1 MSGSFAYSFLLGV
14 LAAVN
19 PCGFVL
25 LPAWLLAWM
34 GGESRRADPLARR
47 LARALGVGARVS
59 VGFLAV
65 FLVVGLVSRLATQ
78 WLERQARWAALAI
91 GLAMVV
97 AGLRMLRG
105 WRPRIVVPDVAGGRR
120 GPVLFG
126 VAYAVASIGCTI
138 GFLTTAVLG
147 TVATDGFASGVA
159 SLALYGA
166 GMSLVVVAL
175 TVSLALA
182 TDALVRALR
191 RLSRVL
197 DPLAGAAVTLTG
209 AYLAWYWWSAISG
222 RGSAGAVRRV
232 ESVQTRLVGW
242 IQTQGAWRVGV
253 VAGTVVLVAAVVAA
267 YQGAMRSRR
276 HEPSART

>member
-25 LPAWLLAWM
+25 LPTWLLAYM
-34 GGESRRADPLARR
+34 GGEARRADPLARR

-59 VGFLAV
+59 AGFLAV

-91 GLAMVV
+91 GLALVV
-97 AGLRMLRG
+97 AGVRMLAG
-105 WRPRIVVPDVAGGRR
+105 WRPRVALPDPTGGRR
-120 GPVLFG
+120 GPMLFG

-147 TVATDGFASGVA
+147 TVATEGFVSGVA

-175 TVSLALA
+175 TVSLSLA
-182 TDALVRALR
+182 TDVLVRGLR
-191 RLSRVL
+191 RVSRVL
-197 DPLAGAAVTLTG
+197 DPLAAVAVTLTG

-232 ESVQTRLVGW
+232 ETVQTRLVGW
-242 IQTQGAWRVGV
+242 IQSQGAWRVGL
-253 VAGTVVLVAAVVAA
+253 VAGAVVLVAAIAA
-267 YQGAMRSRR
+267 AAQGATRSRR
-276 HEPSART
+276 QAPPSRT

>member
-182 TDALVRALR
+182 TDVLVRALR

-222 RGSAGAVRRV
+222 RGSDGILGRV
-232 ESVQTRLVGW
+232 ERWQTSVADFLQRTGSWTL
-242 IQTQGAWRVGV
+242 A
-253 VAGTVVLVAAVVAA
+253 VVLGTAITAAFVVTLRTR
-267 YQGAMRSRR
+267 GRR
-276 HEPSART
+276 T

>member
-1 MSGSFAYSFLLGV
+1 VRGSFAYSFLLGV

-25 LPAWLLAWM
+25 LPAWLIAYM
-34 GGESRRADPLARR
+34 GGESRRADPLPRR
-47 LARALGVGARVS
+47 LGRALGVGARVS
-59 VGFLAV
+59 AGFLAV
-65 FLVVGLVSRLATQ
+65 FLAVGLVSRLATQ

-91 GLAMVV
+91 GLALVV
-97 AGLRMLRG
+97 GGLRMLGG
-105 WRPRIVVPDVAGGRR
+105 WRPRLVLPDVGGERR

-147 TVATDGFASGVA
+147 TVATEGFASGVA

-182 TDALVRALR
+182 TDVLVRGLR
-191 RLSRVL
+191 RVSRVL
-197 DPLAGAAVTLTG
+197 DPIAGVAVTLTG
-209 AYLAWYWWSAISG
+209 VYLTWYWWSAISG
-222 RGSAGAVRRV
+222 RGSGGAVRRV
-232 ESVQTRLVGW
+232 ESLQTRLVGW
-242 IQTQGAWRVGV
+242 IQSQGSWRIGL
-253 VAGTVVLVAAVVAA
+253 VAGAVVLVAAVAA
-267 YQGAMRSRR
+267 ATQGAMRSRR
-276 HEPSART
+276 QVPGAGA